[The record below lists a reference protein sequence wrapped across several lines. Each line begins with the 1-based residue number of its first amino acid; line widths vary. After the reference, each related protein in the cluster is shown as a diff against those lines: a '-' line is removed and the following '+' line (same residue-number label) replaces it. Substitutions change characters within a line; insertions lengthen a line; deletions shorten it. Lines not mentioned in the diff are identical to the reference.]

1 MRSKIVRL
9 ALFVLRKIRE
19 SELACGRASTF
30 ISRLPT
36 AVEVACSGSQIVG
49 SERKSG
55 RTIEKNEAGSGAGG
69 TTTPQYPFVIFF
81 ARPLFYSPLLF
92 YSLEKATVGENE
104 LTDVPKLM

>member
-1 MRSKIVRL
+1 MRSKIVVL

-19 SELACGRASTF
+19 SGLACGGASTF

-36 AVEVACSGSQIVG
+36 TVEVACSGSQIVG
-49 SERKSG
+49 SEQKSG

-81 ARPLFYSPLLF
+81 ARLLSYSPLQF

-104 LTDVPKLM
+104 LTVVPKLM